1 MTEQPRPPL
10 GDPALT
16 EVGVTRLLQVGLNK
30 PRRPVNDL
38 VDRLLEPDGAQW
50 LSRILHTGPIATHG
64 LPKELLCD
72 GHATMDQLMAIKG
85 ESKELLQ
92 GSGGREAR
100 GGADRAAALM
110 GYMLAVAAALLH
122 HGQMISS
129 RPRSELDAVL
139 LELAD
144 VTPGEWAGLLRR
156 AARVPASPQ
165 GS

>member
-1 MTEQPRPPL
+1 MTQQPRPPL

-16 EVGVTRLLQVGLNK
+16 EVGVTRLLQVGLDK
-30 PRRPVNDL
+30 PRRPINDL
-38 VDRLLEPDGAQW
+38 VDRLLEPDGSQW

-72 GHATMDQLMAIKG
+72 GRATMDQLMAIKG
-85 ESKELLQ
+85 ESKEMLQ
-92 GSGGREAR
+92 GPGRAQ
-100 GGADRAAALM
+100 GRAAALM
-110 GYMLAVAAALLH
+110 GYLLAVAAALVH

-165 GS
+165 GT